1 MKKFLSLALALIM
14 TLSLVTISA
23 GATEYKDLTDKDE
36 IQYEEAVAVLNRIGV
51 ITGYDDGSFQPTR
64 ELTRGAAAKIIV
76 SLLIGPEAANNLP
89 NNSSPYPDVPANYTF
104 AGVISFC
111 KTKNII
117 SGYGDGTFKPG
128 DSLTGYA
135 FAKMLLGAVGYDAE
149 IERFTGSG
157 WTNNIAAIGQS
168 AGLFDRLKF
177 DGSAAVNREQACQL
191 ALNALKATVVT
202 YTNGINVNVT
212 GENTNV
218 AVSGGQVRSYKTS
231 NQEFARNIRTRNY
244 TEVASS
250 DNYYTVEFAEEHFVD
265 LRLEHD
271 KWNPTPDD
279 FGRPSAEWSYK
290 KVTIGTY
297 PLEPDFSFNTQVAHI
312 EVTDS
317 AKVRALG
324 LRGYELTDDRGGD
337 NATLWLNGVGS
348 DKILESVGQIAD
360 YTDNG
365 TVVEVY
371 VDEND
376 ADHITDVVV
385 VRTQL
390 MEVKRVGSD
399 YVSLDRIGQDN
410 EESATTAQGIQGFNH
425 AALNEKTIKNVNV
438 DDACYDVL
446 SALKAG
452 DEVAII
458 PVSTDGGR
466 TWEAARAYVPETVS
480 GRLSKVTTYG
490 AIGTE
495 PNAVDI
501 TVGGTTYKIANWN
514 KDMHDLTADKIKVT
528 TKDVTLVLD
537 EFGNALRAKDVGATS
552 DYMVVGSWA
561 QSLQNGRIIWLAE
574 GWDGKG
580 NAVSLNVGTS
590 KPSAIVPGD
599 LVYYTN
605 ENTSGVAEWTLS
617 DTEVREDNKYF
628 GVFDVDDTADTGAY
642 EIKASNVRV
651 NFKDTGTHFTDDNAY
666 FARDVKFIY
675 VDQETRGED
684 VDTIE
689 IFTGAQAVSNN
700 DLKKT
705 FMVGGP
711 TGGPAVPNANQAQ
724 IYMNKDGYVEAV
736 VIKTASNSAQT
747 GNLIYIVDYDAT
759 HEYNAENGTKYYGYL
774 VAMMTPDGK
783 IEEKT
788 ICSTRNLKR
797 GDFATYTK
805 ATDEQAPLPDEF
817 YNLRYYD
824 SQLKTTSVITAEVD
838 RILSSG
844 YNAQKDSKDLMFLK
858 NIKNMSGDS
867 LTRDT
872 DCAIIGNSNILNT
885 TGTEAN
891 LVRVLKN
898 ANWVDVTAQGWDIGS
913 LDELSDY
920 DNITLALVF
929 NDNVDSDGFRTVST
943 VVVIAATS
951 TKNSVQAPTVPDTL
965 PSTGLSSVQIEA
977 AGTSDGAQV
986 NKNDVITIDS
996 TILNADSYDRVSYQW
1011 QKQDAE
1017 GNWVNVPGATNAS
1030 FTVPTDEA
1038 GKTSY
1043 RCAVTVRDNSKDDV
1057 KEKTFVS
1064 DVLTFDV
1071 ANETAVEAKQATVTV
1086 NVTGDAVEN
1095 AIITLKGTEIVGTA
1109 NTVLADALERMTL
1122 TIESLNGDD
1131 LDTNVAI
1138 AADPSGTGARV
1149 IGAATAKSLTVQ
1161 AGPADADGKGVDFTI
1176 DVTVNAVREA
1186 PEFNYRTFTNG
1197 IARANLADGNTNGGV
1212 PTDDLMNGYAVS
1224 GAMDGDTLVITVTHT
1239 GLKKH
1244 QMGESPNLVGYWVGA
1259 FIPTTV
1265 GDWTLTAENRDGT
1278 DNEVTA
1284 DQLWEGKLRRY
1295 AQAINVE
1302 SGVNN
1307 GSRYDTGRTLVFTT
1321 EAGDELRIPYVWDM
1335 SGVVNGDTQQ
1345 G

>member
-1 MKKFLSLALALIM
+1 M
-14 TLSLVTISA
+14 
-23 GATEYKDLTDKDE
+23 
-36 IQYEEAVAVLNRIGV
+36 
-51 ITGYDDGSFQPTR
+51 
-64 ELTRGAAAKIIV
+64 
-76 SLLIGPEAANNLP
+76 
-89 NNSSPYPDVPANYTF
+89 
-104 AGVISFC
+104 
-111 KTKNII
+111 
-117 SGYGDGTFKPG
+117 
-128 DSLTGYA
+128 
-135 FAKMLLGAVGYDAE
+135 
-149 IERFTGSG
+149 
-157 WTNNIAAIGQS
+157 
-168 AGLFDRLKF
+168 
-177 DGSAAVNREQACQL
+177 
-191 ALNALKATVVT
+191 
-202 YTNGINVNVT
+202 
-212 GENTNV
+212 
-218 AVSGGQVRSYKTS
+218 
-231 NQEFARNIRTRNY
+231 
-244 TEVASS
+244 
-250 DNYYTVEFAEEHFVD
+250 
-265 LRLEHD
+265 
-271 KWNPTPDD
+271 
-279 FGRPSAEWSYK
+279 
-290 KVTIGTY
+290 
-297 PLEPDFSFNTQVAHI
+297 
-312 EVTDS
+312 
-317 AKVRALG
+317 
-324 LRGYELTDDRGGD
+324 
-337 NATLWLNGVGS
+337 
-348 DKILESVGQIAD
+348 GQIAD

-711 TGGPAVPNANQAQ
+711 TGVSAVPNANQAQ

-891 LVRVLKN
+891 LVRSEERCV
-898 ANWVDVTAQGWDIGS
+898 
-913 LDELSDY
+913 
-920 DNITLALVF
+920 
-929 NDNVDSDGFRTVST
+929 
-943 VVVIAATS
+943 
-951 TKNSVQAPTVPDTL
+951 
-965 PSTGLSSVQIEA
+965 
-977 AGTSDGAQV
+977 
-986 NKNDVITIDS
+986 
-996 TILNADSYDRVSYQW
+996 
-1011 QKQDAE
+1011 
-1017 GNWVNVPGATNAS
+1017 
-1030 FTVPTDEA
+1030 
-1038 GKTSY
+1038 GKE
-1043 RCAVTVRDNSKDDV
+1043 C
-1057 KEKTFVS
+1057 
-1064 DVLTFDV
+1064 
-1071 ANETAVEAKQATVTV
+1071 
-1086 NVTGDAVEN
+1086 
-1095 AIITLKGTEIVGTA
+1095 
-1109 NTVLADALERMTL
+1109 
-1122 TIESLNGDD
+1122 
-1131 LDTNVAI
+1131 
-1138 AADPSGTGARV
+1138 
-1149 IGAATAKSLTVQ
+1149 
-1161 AGPADADGKGVDFTI
+1161 
-1176 DVTVNAVREA
+1176 
-1186 PEFNYRTFTNG
+1186 
-1197 IARANLADGNTNGGV
+1197 
-1212 PTDDLMNGYAVS
+1212 
-1224 GAMDGDTLVITVTHT
+1224 
-1239 GLKKH
+1239 
-1244 QMGESPNLVGYWVGA
+1244 
-1259 FIPTTV
+1259 
-1265 GDWTLTAENRDGT
+1265 
-1278 DNEVTA
+1278 
-1284 DQLWEGKLRRY
+1284 
-1295 AQAINVE
+1295 
-1302 SGVNN
+1302 
-1307 GSRYDTGRTLVFTT
+1307 
-1321 EAGDELRIPYVWDM
+1321 
-1335 SGVVNGDTQQ
+1335 
-1345 G
+1345 